1 MITKEIVEDFQ
12 KKVCK
17 EIRLEEEGHNRARVI
32 TPFRFED
39 GDHLVILL
47 KKENNHWILSDEG
60 HTYMHL
66 TYWMNEDDLHRGT
79 RKDIIESN
87 LSMYNVTDR
96 KGELL
101 STVEDME
108 FGNALYSFIQ
118 TLLKITDISYLTRER
133 VRSTFLEDFKSFMS
147 DEVPDDLREF
157 NSYDQI
163 HDPDMNYIVD
173 CKIKTANSPLFVFAI
188 NNDDRCN
195 VATITCL
202 QFERWKVKFN
212 SMAIF
217 ENQEEIQRKVLARFS
232 DVCGKMFSNLPAN
245 RDRIKEFLTPYI
257 QR

>member
-1 MITKEIVEDFQ
+1 MITKEIEEDFQ

-87 LSMYNVTDR
+87 LSMYNVIDR
-96 KGELL
+96 KGELI
-101 STVEDME
+101 STVEEIE
-108 FGNALYSFIQ
+108 FGNALYSYIQ
-118 TLLKITDISYLTRER
+118 ALLKISDITYLTRER
-133 VRSTFLEDFKSFMS
+133 VRSTFLEDFKSFIS
-147 DEVPDDLREF
+147 AEVPEELREF
-157 NSYDQI
+157 NY
-163 HDPDMNYIVD
+163 HDPTNDPDANYIID
-173 CKIKTANSPLFVFAI
+173 CQIISANTPLFVFAI
-188 NNDDRCN
+188 NTDDKCQ

-202 QFERWKVKFN
+202 QFERWKIKFN

-217 ENQEEIQRKVLARFS
+217 ENQEEISRKVLARFS
-232 DVCGKMFSNLPAN
+232 DVCGKLYSSLPTN
-245 RDRIKEFLTPYI
+245 RDRIREFLIPYI